1 MLAGDFGHFLD
12 HILSA
17 IQRGRIGQLSK
28 CDQVL
33 LVLRRHET
41 GRRAGEAHVAEADQ
55 SDIDHQ
61 RNAAAAQDA
70 PHQADVTVAGAV
82 EHAVERREQPAAK
95 NPVKQTREAVL
106 RRIVG
111 LEQAGSQCRRQ
122 GQRVERRDHRR
133 NGDGQRELL
142 VELPSEAGNEC
153 GRDEHRAQ
161 HQRRGD
167 DRPGHFL
174 HGLTGRFLRRLAEAD
189 VALDVFHHD
198 DGVVH
203 HDADGQH
210 QAEQRQRVERETE
223 QVHDREG
230 ADQRHRHGGQR
241 NDRGAPGLQEQDHHQ
256 HH

>member
-1 MLAGDFGHFLD
+1 MLAGDFRHALD
-12 HILSA
+12 HVLGA
-17 IQRGRIGQLSK
+17 VQRGGVRQLGEG
-28 CDQVL
+28 DQVL

-55 SDIDHQ
+55 PDIDHQ

-70 PHQADVTVAGAV
+70 PHQADIAVAGAV

-95 NPVKQTREAVL
+95 NPIEQTREAIFWRVV
-106 RRIVG
+106 RPEERSG
-111 LEQAGSQCRRQ
+111 QCRRQ
-122 GQRVERRDHRR
+122 GQGVERRDHRG

-142 VELPSEAGNEC
+142 VELPGEAGNEC
-153 GRDEHRAQ
+153 RRDKHRAE

-167 DRPGHFL
+167 DRPRHFL